1 LDWSD
6 SGEAM
11 TISLTLSVDYCILQ
25 YWFKLYSF
33 YPSN

>member
-1 LDWSD
+1 
-6 SGEAM
+6 M